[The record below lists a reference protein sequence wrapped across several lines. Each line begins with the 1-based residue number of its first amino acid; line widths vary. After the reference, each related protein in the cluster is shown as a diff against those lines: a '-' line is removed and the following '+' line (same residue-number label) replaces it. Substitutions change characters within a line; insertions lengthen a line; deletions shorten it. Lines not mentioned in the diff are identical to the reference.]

1 MRRSILFFSV
11 AMISLSAI
19 SSTPMANALSAKC
32 RREETTVNKVG
43 RQVAMAE
50 SRVDRVEQ
58 SLSSAQTFG
67 DQRLAD
73 YQAQIGQADAELQAA
88 IARGAAQ
95 GITCVLFK
103 CNVNG
108 AVNNVAAQITRAKA
122 RKDAAEKR
130 YSAFKS
136 SLDSKVARL
145 AKKVEDEQKKLALK
159 QKELDDVTNKLEA
172 CLAANP
178 GA

>member
-50 SRVDRVEQ
+50 S
-58 SLSSAQTFG
+58 QTFG

-145 AKKVEDEQKKLALK
+145 AKKVEDEQAKLALK
-159 QKELDDVTNKLEA
+159 QKELDDVTKKLEA